1 MVALSCDEDF
11 RTSFLPKLRVYKT
24 KVRSGMVE
32 RLHDSRTIIGKN
44 LFKKET
50 QMDKFTG
57 LEVVLST
64 GERGKIEG
72 AFGQSGKFK
81 VFFTDGLKDETLQLL
96 QGSGGKK
103 KDKKA
108 KEAKEAEEGGAEDTK
123 IEIFLNFKRYVFD
136 PEKQMIQS

>member
-1 MVALSCDEDF
+1 M
-11 RTSFLPKLRVYKT
+11 RVFKT
-24 KVRSGMVE
+24 KVRTGAVD

-64 GERGKIEG
+64 GEKGKIEG

-81 VFFTDGLKDETLQLL
+81 VYFSDGLRDETLQLL

-108 KEAKEAEEGGAEDTK
+108 KEASKEQADEGATGGEDAK

-136 PEKQMIQS
+136 PEKQMVQS